1 MKNKSVAI
9 SSVLCALCV
18 FAVQTSQVAASEP
31 EEISYSFDFTKPVIA
46 KAGDYDLVSMEGCE
60 ISHQTGKP
68 LLPFK
73 GITILIPE
81 GKEVSEVI
89 GEPEDEV
96 TIPGSYLVKP
106 AAQPY
111 PLSRPE
117 LRKKA
122 VPDAA
127 IYNSD
132 TPYPQS
138 VSSRGLPQ
146 TKKGYDLMFINLYP
160 VKYIPAK
167 GKLSYFKRIKVR
179 LILSARK
186 RLGTELGRRD
196 LASDRAEISRMVNN
210 PEVLKSYGK

>member
-1 MKNKSVAI
+1 MKNKSVTI
-9 SSVLCALCV
+9 IVVLCALCV
-18 FAVQTSQVAASEP
+18 SAVQISRVTASEP
-31 EEISYSFDFTKPVIA
+31 EEISYSFDFTKPVIT

-81 GKEVSEVI
+81 GKVVSEVI
-89 GEPEDEV
+89 GEPADEV

-111 PLSRPE
+111 PLSKPE

-127 IYNSD
+127 IYNSN
-132 TPYPQS
+132 TPYPPDI
-138 VSSRGLPQ
+138 SSRGLPQ
-146 TKKGYDLMFINLYP
+146 TKKGYNLIFINLYP
-160 VKYIPAK
+160 VKYIPAER
-167 GKLSYFKRIKVR
+167 KLSYFKRIKVR
-179 LILSARK
+179 LVLAGRK
-186 RLGTELGRRD
+186 RLGTELGPRD

>member
-1 MKNKSVAI
+1 MKNKSVTI
-9 SSVLCALCV
+9 IVVLCALCV
-18 FAVQTSQVAASEP
+18 SAVQISRVTASEP
-31 EEISYSFDFTKPVIA
+31 EEISYSFDFTKPVIT

-81 GKEVSEVI
+81 GKVVSEVI
-89 GEPEDEV
+89 GEPADEV

-111 PLSRPE
+111 PLSKPE

-127 IYNSD
+127 IYNSN
-132 TPYPQS
+132 TPYPPDI
-138 VSSRGLPQ
+138 SSRGLPQ
-146 TKKGYDLMFINLYP
+146 TKKGYNLIFINLYP
-160 VKYIPAK
+160 VKYIPAER
-167 GKLSYFKRIKVR
+167 KLSYFKRIKVR
-179 LILSARK
+179 LVLESRK
-186 RLGTELGRRD
+186 RLGTELGPRD
-196 LASDRAEISRMVNN
+196 LASDREEISRMVNN